1 MKKMMMVLAFCLMSA
16 TIFAGNRQVATT
28 LPAETPAVTLTL
40 DGQKHSVKPTKAM
53 VKEVDE
59 NHVQC
64 VVYAG
69 KDHASI
75 VFPVGFDNLMG
86 IGYRV
91 LEMARKINIIS
102 EEQWQG
108 VVREYNQ
115 LGCRS
120 SLVQ

>member
-1 MKKMMMVLAFCLMSA
+1 
-16 TIFAGNRQVATT
+16 
-28 LPAETPAVTLTL
+28 
-40 DGQKHSVKPTKAM
+40 M

-64 VVYAG
+64 VVYAD
-69 KDHASI
+69 KDHAS
-75 VFPVGFDNLMG
+75 VVLPVGFDDLMG

>member
-1 MKKMMMVLAFCLMSA
+1 MKKMMMALVLCLMSA
-16 TIFAGNRQVATT
+16 MVFAGNRQVSTA

-40 DGQKHSVKPTKAM
+40 DGQKQSVKPTKAA

-59 NHVQC
+59 KHVEC

-69 KDHASI
+69 KDHAS
-75 VFPVGFDNLMG
+75 VVLPVSFDILMG
-86 IGYRV
+86 IGYRL
-91 LEMARKINIIS
+91 LEMARSINIIS